1 MKKKT
6 YHKIKSIADIKK
18 LRKYYDD
25 DDQLTVKHNGE
36 KVTIVDLL
44 FFYDGQE
51 LTVTSNC

>member
-51 LTVTSNC
+51 LMVTSNH